1 MGSYHVIFASLFA
14 NIFLFFSFIWPF
26 NLMLCHCNN
35 YTADVANMQANARPS
50 HMELN
55 CLPRILHV
63 CKKFLV
69 HTKNIHICSPRE
81 WWATLFIIFVRKL
94 YWENMIKPI
103 DSINNLEHM
112 FSCMALVFRCA
123 VALLIRVGQTPFTLS
138 IFELWQHAWPAF
150 SNIHR
155 ETLREHESQILN
167 F

>member
-1 MGSYHVIFASLFA
+1 MLFLHLYLQINSCFSVSFDHLTWCCVTAITTQLMLPMCKFA
-14 NIFLFFSFIWPF
+14 NAW
-26 NLMLCHCNN
+26 
-35 YTADVANMQANARPS
+35 PS

-63 CKKFLV
+63 CKQFLV
-69 HTKNIHICSPRE
+69 HTKNIHICSSRE

-138 IFELWQHAWPAF
+138 IFELWQRAWPAF